1 MPQQP
6 LSTIKALSVMHFSLF
21 IGQLMFAGIAIY
33 LQYTKVFSA
42 VIKNEELLL
51 LIVPYLIGL
60 AVAFVIMSTFSYKKK
75 VEEIKANDQ
84 SIPEKLAAYRA
95 ASIIRW
101 AMIEAPV
108 LLIIIGYLLTG
119 ISALL
124 PALAVML
131 IIFIYTKPTIAK
143 AASQLGISEEEVK

>member
-1 MPQQP
+1 
-6 LSTIKALSVMHFSLF
+6 
-21 IGQLMFAGIAIY
+21 
-33 LQYTKVFSA
+33 
-42 VIKNEELLL
+42 
-51 LIVPYLIGL
+51 
-60 AVAFVIMSTFSYKKK
+60 
-75 VEEIKANDQ
+75 
-84 SIPEKLAAYRA
+84 
-95 ASIIRW
+95 
-101 AMIEAPV
+101 MIEAPV